1 MVLARPSSHEIFSEL
16 LVPRQPITAV
26 AKREVDPVEA
36 CAKVLT
42 DNRKFDPV
50 ISKNDRV
57 ILKSDRVI
65 SENDRVIFRNDWVIF
80 ENDRVIFGNDR
91 VVFALIMTEDK
102 RNCRDRQDYQDC
114 QDCQDS
120 QGH

>member
-36 CAKVLT
+36 CAKALT
-42 DNRKFDPV
+42 DNRKIDPV

-57 ILKSDRVI
+57 I
-65 SENDRVIFRNDWVIF
+65 
-80 ENDRVIFGNDR
+80 FGNDW

-114 QDCQDS
+114 QYS